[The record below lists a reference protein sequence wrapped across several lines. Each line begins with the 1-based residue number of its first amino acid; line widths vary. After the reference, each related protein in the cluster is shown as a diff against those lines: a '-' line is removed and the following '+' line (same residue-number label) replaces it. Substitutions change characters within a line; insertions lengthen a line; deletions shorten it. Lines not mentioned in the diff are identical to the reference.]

1 MRIERA
7 LLSSKLF
14 AKEVPLYKYFISVSD
29 CIISHKVELKSN
41 SLNLFLL
48 SAGADSIGGIENFAK
63 NKEEIISLRNSIK
76 WNRNGDSCKTYD

>member
-1 MRIERA
+1 MRRERA
-7 LLSSKLF
+7 LLSTNLF

-48 SAGADSIGGIENFAK
+48 SAGADPI
-63 NKEEIISLRNSIK
+63 
-76 WNRNGDSCKTYD
+76 